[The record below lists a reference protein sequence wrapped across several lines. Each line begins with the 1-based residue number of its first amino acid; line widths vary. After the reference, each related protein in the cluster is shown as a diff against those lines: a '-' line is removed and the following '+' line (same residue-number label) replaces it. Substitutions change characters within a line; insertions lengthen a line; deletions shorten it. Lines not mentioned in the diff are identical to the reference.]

1 LSRNR
6 TALAALILLTVA
18 ILCNSGCAVPL
29 APEYDVKKETV
40 VINFTGGTSG
50 SQPELKIRTTYS
62 IENTGTTP
70 LDFMD
75 VDLPNAKVFGRT
87 NLAVELD
94 KKPVIISPLPPDQQ
108 FSLPDAMRIPFG
120 SPLEKNSRR
129 ELKIEYTFRAPVLSG
144 TQITLNPGDF
154 HLGTRGWE
162 PVPLPP
168 RHVLSPE
175 PIRPLKREYSVT
187 VPSDFVLVARGKSAG
202 MKKSGAETEYH
213 FKLNASDFNIYVVAG
228 RYAESAKSGDAASF
242 WTHDALAQDPA
253 HAAQEI
259 AGAWAVM
266 EKQFGPLDKNVHT
279 AHIVESEGFG
289 LNGVDTEGAT
299 ALAFP
304 GGALVNPPALAL
316 GVNSDQFLNLATQAL
331 ASGWFSNKVYP
342 TSNDVIGISGGLAGY
357 ATIVIDEARG
367 GAQARTTRIADYIHR
382 YDKAVRDLAGQQ
394 KDGKPLEEE
403 PIVATLPDDPYA
415 ERAVGLAKAPL
426 FYAALDDECGGEPVR
441 KGLVSMMDIMA
452 GQEVDFEVMRS
463 SIEYTCKKDLVGTFR
478 AWLNNTG
485 LPAGFREKYA
495 PDSH

>member
-1 LSRNR
+1 M
-6 TALAALILLTVA
+6 
-18 ILCNSGCAVPL
+18 PL

-40 VINFTGGTSG
+40 AIHFTSSAGA
-50 SQPELKIRTTYS
+50 QPELQIRSVYS

-75 VDLPNAKVFGRT
+75 VDLPSPKVFGRT
-87 NLAVELD
+87 DLKFSLD
-94 KKPVIISPLPPDQQ
+94 GKPVSASALPADQQ

-120 SPLEKNSRR
+120 APLDKKSRR
-129 ELKIEYTFRAPVLSG
+129 ELAIEYTFRAPVLSG

-162 PVPLPP
+162 PVLLPP

-187 VPSDFVLVARGKSAG
+187 VPSDFRIVARGKSAG
-202 MKKSGAETEYH
+202 TKKSGDETEYR
-213 FKLNASDFNIYVVAG
+213 FKLGPADFNIYVVAG
-228 RYAESAKSGDAASF
+228 RYVNSSKDRGDAVSF
-242 WTHDALAQDPA
+242 WTHDPLKEDPA
-253 HAAQEI
+253 HAAGEI

-266 EKQFGPLDKNVHT
+266 EKQFGPLDKNVRT
-279 AHIVESEGFG
+279 ARVVESEGFG
-289 LNGVDTEGAT
+289 LNGVDTQGAT

-316 GVNSDQFLNLATQAL
+316 GVNSDQFLNLATQAV
-331 ASGWFSNKVYP
+331 AAGWFSNKVYP
-342 TSNDVIGISGGLAGY
+342 ASNDVIGISGGLAGY

-367 GAQARTTRIADYIHR
+367 GDSARRTRIADYIHR
-382 YDKAVRDLAGQQ
+382 YDRAVHDLAGQQ

-415 ERAVGLAKAPL
+415 QRAVGLAKAPL
-426 FYAALDDECGGEPVR
+426 FYAALEDQCGGEPVR
-441 KGLVSMMDIMA
+441 KGLVSMMNIMA
-452 GQEVDFEVMRS
+452 GQEVDFKVMRS
-463 SIEYTCKKDLVGTFR
+463 SIEYTCKKDLAGTFR

-485 LPAGFREKYA
+485 LPADFREKYA